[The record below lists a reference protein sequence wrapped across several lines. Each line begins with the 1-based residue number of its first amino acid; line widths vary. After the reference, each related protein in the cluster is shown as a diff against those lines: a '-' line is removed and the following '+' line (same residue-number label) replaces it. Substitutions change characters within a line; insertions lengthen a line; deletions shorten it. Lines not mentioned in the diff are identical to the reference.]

1 MLDLSELEV
10 LVAVA
15 QERGFSRAAAR
26 LHRTQPAVSQA
37 VRRLEEEVGAPLVD
51 RSSKDG
57 TLTAAGTLLQGFAL
71 QMLNLRRD
79 AQAAVLDLAHLG
91 RGKLSIAANEYTVT
105 HLLPFLGVFRRRHP
119 QVRVEVRRGLG
130 SRIPMEV
137 LGREAELGVLT
148 YRPTNPGL
156 TVIPF
161 AEDDLVLLVATSHP
175 LAGRKAVWV
184 RELASES
191 FLAHNV
197 KSPNRER
204 VVHTFERLRTPLNI
218 SMELPTLEAVKR
230 LVEEGLGVAL
240 MPRRAA
246 EAEVARGSLVAVRV
260 PEMRLPR
267 SIVLVHR
274 RGASLSHAAA
284 AFLECIEEGRSKPGA
299 R

>member
-1 MLDLSELEV
+1 MDLSELEV

-57 TLTAAGTLLQGFAL
+57 TLTAAGTLLQSFAL

-105 HLLPFLGVFRRRHP
+105 HLLPFLGLFRRRHP
-119 QVRVEVRRGLG
+119 QVRVEVRRGLA

-161 AEDDLVLLVATSHP
+161 AEDDLVLLVASGHP
-175 LAGRKAVWV
+175 LAGRKSVWI

-197 KSPNRER
+197 RSPNRER
-204 VVHTFERLRTPLNI
+204 VVRTFEQLRTPLNI
-218 SMELPTLEAVKR
+218 AMELPTLEAVKR

-246 EAEVARGSLVAVRV
+246 EGEVARGSLIAIRV
-260 PEMRLPR
+260 PEMRIPR
-267 SIVLVHR
+267 SVVLIHR
-274 RGASLSHAAA
+274 KGVGLSHAAT
-284 AFLECIEEGRSKPGA
+284 AFLSIARGGEGPTA
-299 R
+299 RR